1 MSFKNCIFEKNPPAS
16 EEEIKKIEKQLG
28 LEIPE
33 VYRRFL
39 LKVNGMVFDL
49 CVVYGTEDVV
59 EAYINNQLSEYAP
72 VYLSIG
78 NDNGDRELVIKADKN
93 AVLCGFIDAGAIGTA
108 EPDEWFCFS
117 KWVENG
123 CVMRSEN
130 DSLSDEVDIM
140 IIAVPDDRIKF
151 LVEIRKVF
159 SLKIPMSEFRKNIEN
174 LPYVIVKDVKYA
186 KAKKLIAKLN
196 YPECVAVS
204 ERF

>member
-39 LKVNGMVFDL
+39 LNTNGMVFDL

-59 EAYINNQLSEYAP
+59 EAYINNQVSKNAP
-72 VYLSIG
+72 GYLIIG
-78 NDNGDRELVIKADKN
+78 NDNGDRELIIKADKS
-93 AVLCGFIDAGAIGTA
+93 AVMCGFIDAGAIGTA

-151 LVEIRKVF
+151 QVEIRKVF

-196 YPECVAVS
+196 YPECVAVT
-204 ERF
+204 EHF

>member
-196 YPECVAVS
+196 YPEGVAVT
-204 ERF
+204 EHF

>member
-1 MSFKNCIFEKNPPAS
+1 MSFKNRIFEKNPPAS

-72 VYLSIG
+72 GYLSIG

-196 YPECVAVS
+196 YPECVAVT
-204 ERF
+204 EHF

>member
-39 LKVNGMVFDL
+39 LKANGMVFEL

-59 EAYINNQLSEYAP
+59 EACINNQLSEYAP
-72 VYLSIG
+72 GYLSIG
-78 NDNGDRELVIKADKN
+78 NDNGDRELIIKADKN
-93 AVLCGFIDAGAIGTA
+93 AVMCGFIDAGAIGTA
-108 EPDEWFCFS
+108 ETDEWFCFS

-159 SLKIPMSEFRKNIEN
+159 SLKIPMSEFRKNIDN
-174 LPYVIVKDVKYA
+174 LPYVIVKDIKYA

-196 YPECVAVS
+196 YHECIAVS
-204 ERF
+204 KHF

>member
-196 YPECVAVS
+196 YPECVAVT
-204 ERF
+204 EHF

>member
-1 MSFKNCIFEKNPPAS
+1 M
-16 EEEIKKIEKQLG
+16 
-28 LEIPE
+28 
-33 VYRRFL
+33 
-39 LKVNGMVFDL
+39 
-49 CVVYGTEDVV
+49 
-59 EAYINNQLSEYAP
+59 
-72 VYLSIG
+72 SIG
-78 NDNGDRELVIKADKN
+78 NDNGDRELIIKADKS
-93 AVLCGFIDAGAIGTA
+93 AVMCGFIDAGAIGTA

-174 LPYVIVKDVKYA
+174 LPCVIVKNINHA
-186 KAKKLIAKLN
+186 KAKKVDRKIKLSGM
-196 YPECVAVS
+196 CCCL
-204 ERF
+204 